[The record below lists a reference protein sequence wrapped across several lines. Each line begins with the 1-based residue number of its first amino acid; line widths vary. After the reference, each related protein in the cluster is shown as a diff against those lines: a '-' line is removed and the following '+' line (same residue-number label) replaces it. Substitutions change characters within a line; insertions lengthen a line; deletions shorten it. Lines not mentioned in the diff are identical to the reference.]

1 MRKLAIVGAL
11 AAALAWTNARAEDA
25 SKVKAEAREDVQKA
39 KAEGNQQ
46 VSEAKKDAA
55 ETKQEADQKVSE
67 ARQDARQETA
77 EARKD
82 ANEKAA
88 EAQGTGSSS
97 SDPYRSGQAS
107 SEGREKKH
115 PMFEGKDNFSI
126 DGKIQQASSSSITVA
141 REELP
146 AAKLTV
152 DRNTKIELDGQQVSA
167 AQLKPGQEVKASFN
181 LQNDKPMAIE
191 ITAKKAEAEKQGQGS
206 R

>member
-11 AAALAWTNARAEDA
+11 AAALAWSTARADEQ
-25 SKVKAEAREDVQKA
+25 SKKAEAREDVQKA
-39 KAEGNQQ
+39 EAEAGQK
-46 VSEAKKDAA
+46 VSEAKKEAGEEKA
-55 ETKQEADQKVSE
+55 EADRKVAE
-67 ARQDARQETA
+67 ARKDASQETA

-88 EAQGTGSSS
+88 EAQGTGSS
-97 SDPYRSGQAS
+97 DPYHAQRGTMAG
-107 SEGREKKH
+107 ERDKKH
-115 PMFEGKDNFSI
+115 PVFEGKQNFEI
-126 DGKIQQASSSSITVA
+126 DGKVQAASATSLTVK

-146 AAKLTV
+146 AAKLTL
-152 DRNTKIELDGQQVSA
+152 DKNTRIELDGQQVSA

-191 ITAKKAEAEKQGQGS
+191 VKAQKAEGEAQGN